1 MPNRSLR
8 ERFGFSDAKNAS
20 ISQVFAAN
28 IEEKFIEV
36 DKTARRVAS
45 HGHIREGLAEFP
57 GIPGC
62 ICLPGRNLAPTI
74 HSAAGA
80 KLV

>member
-8 ERFGFSDAKNAS
+8 ERFGFSEAKSAS
-20 ISQVFAAN
+20 ISQVFAAT

-45 HGHIREGLAEFP
+45 YGQIRGVLAEFP
-57 GIPGC
+57 GILGRV
-62 ICLPGRNLAPTI
+62 CLPGRNLAPTI